1 MIAIAPNSNGY
12 CKDYITKYPAQCLV
26 REALINIIN
35 VSLYLL
41 TLELHFTIPFQY
53 TQIHTIILKRN
64 IREKIIVKEEI
75 NFLSET
81 SKWILDLQTLSV
93 LCDY

>member
-1 MIAIAPNSNGY
+1 MVAIAPNSNGY
-12 CKDYITKYPAQCLV
+12 CKDYITKYPAQCLAH
-26 REALINIIN
+26 EASINIIN
-35 VSLYLL
+35 GSLYLL

-53 TQIHTIILKRN
+53 TQIHTIMLKRN
-64 IREKIIVKEEI
+64 IRKKIIVNKEI

-81 SKWILDLQTLSV
+81 SKWILDLQTLPV